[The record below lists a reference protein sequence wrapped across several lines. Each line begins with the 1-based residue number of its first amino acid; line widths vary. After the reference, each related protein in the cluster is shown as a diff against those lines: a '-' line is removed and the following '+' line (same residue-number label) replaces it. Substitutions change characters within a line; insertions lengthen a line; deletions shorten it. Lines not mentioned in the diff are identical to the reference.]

1 MTDHPINKSESN
13 STRIQPL
20 PFLVK
25 RVMDV
30 AGGLVGLGITAIVF
44 IPIAIAIK
52 LNSPGPIVFSQ
63 DRVGKNESIFRF
75 YKFRTMYLNSDEHPV
90 KPVPEDGRVTPVGRF
105 LRRTSLDELPQF
117 LNVLHGEMSL
127 VGPRPDLWVFSSQYK
142 DWQRRRFLVK
152 PGLTGWWQVNGR
164 KQPMSEHI
172 DEDIYY
178 LENFSLWLDMK
189 ILIRTLGAV
198 LSGKGAI

>member
-1 MTDHPINKSESN
+1 MANQSNNKSESIN
-13 STRIQPL
+13 TRKQPIQ
-20 PFLVK
+20 FVVK
-25 RVMDV
+25 RLMDV
-30 AGGLVGLGITAIVF
+30 AGGLVGLGITAIAV

-52 LNSPGPIVFSQ
+52 LNSPGPVVFSQ
-63 DRVGKNESIFRF
+63 DRVGINEDIFRF
-75 YKFRTMYLNSDEHPV
+75 YKFRTMYLNSHEHPR
-90 KPVPEDGRVTPVGRF
+90 KPSPKDDRVTPIGRF

-117 LNVLHGEMSL
+117 FNILHGEMSL
-127 VGPRPDLWVFSSQYK
+127 VGPRPDLLVFSSQYEN
-142 DWQRRRFLVK
+142 WQRRRFLVK

-178 LENFSLWLDMK
+178 LENFSLWLDIK